1 MVWLHPRV
9 YSVWPKAALF
19 LKCCI
24 VSAIYVLRGLGI
36 WHPPKNSGPEN
47 FSNCI
52 HLFVSYNMNFNW
64 NIGWSV
70 PPISEM
76 ICLLLRRGITCV
88 KYFGRGIFSLFE
100 NPFQTICCDDR
111 LSHITPSLA
120 IQQTLIS
127 MHLLSWC
134 CGDYANYW
142 LAKISNVCTLHIL
155 YALFGWLVAF
165 WFSNIFKVQQT

>member
-1 MVWLHPRV
+1 MLWEVWGFDIHRRIPAQITFLT
-9 YSVWPKAALF
+9 AFIFLF
-19 LKCCI
+19 LPMWI
-24 VSAIYVLRGLGI
+24 
-36 WHPPKNSGPEN
+36 
-47 FSNCI
+47 
-52 HLFVSYNMNFNW
+52 NW
-64 NIGWSV
+64 NIVWSV

-88 KYFGRGIFSLFE
+88 KYFGRGIFSLFK

-120 IQQTLIS
+120 IQQTLTP
-127 MHLLSWC
+127 MHLLSGC

-155 YALFGWLVAF
+155 CALFGWLVAF